1 MTLETFLNR
10 GQKDAGSPE
19 QQQLQTFPPMMGL
32 LLLLA
37 RPLRPWLI
45 GFFSILIFL
54 VTGTAVAMLF
64 GLHRLD
70 LSGMKTAWVVAGIM
84 FLVIAVVF
92 VWWVLRRGSW
102 HLPVGALA
110 LLSAMGLLIF
120 WLLPNYEVGPFHLR
134 PLLIALPVNVLQ
146 VFVVRLLFKL
156 FTITRHNLRFER
168 LLATM
173 IYECREGESS
183 RFRFVSY

>member
-1 MTLETFLNR
+1 MPERSPASPKSFDCQMTLETFLKR

-45 GFFSILIFL
+45 GVFSILIFL

-84 FLVIAVVF
+84 FLVIAVVGVATRLVALACGSSSF
-92 VWWVLRRGSW
+92 AVGDGVVDFLAVTELRSWTISSPTAVDSFARQCAPSLRR
-102 HLPVGALA
+102 PAA
-110 LLSAMGLLIF
+110 I
-120 WLLPNYEVGPFHLR
+120 
-134 PLLIALPVNVLQ
+134 
-146 VFVVRLLFKL
+146 
-156 FTITRHNLRFER
+156 
-168 LLATM
+168 
-173 IYECREGESS
+173 
-183 RFRFVSY
+183 